1 MRNLLHECRR
11 LITRAGTGC
20 YSAYNYCWVLWFTGM
35 LYVRQEGTRLNPD
48 NHIDEL
54 NKCAGHDLGF
64 TDELLLRSYAA
75 TRAAG
80 PGERDDHIDDYSKD
94 RVNSPFSKTN
104 GDSEMTASTTGS
116 GILAIL
122 EDDALLA
129 VGSPLINLITA
140 LKAANNDPL
149 KDMAAWLQFQ
159 GNLAPSLLTFESTIA
174 GQILTA
180 INNKLTAAL
189 SKAQSG
195 LSAAIPTALPA
206 V

>member
-1 MRNLLHECRR
+1 
-11 LITRAGTGC
+11 
-20 YSAYNYCWVLWFTGM
+20 
-35 LYVRQEGTRLNPD
+35 
-48 NHIDEL
+48 
-54 NKCAGHDLGF
+54 
-64 TDELLLRSYAA
+64 
-75 TRAAG
+75 
-80 PGERDDHIDDYSKD
+80 
-94 RVNSPFSKTN
+94 
-104 GDSEMTASTTGS
+104 MTASTTGS